1 MNQPSPINQ
10 PGFVNLRSVTDQHC
24 PLRLD
29 PLCNCATSETEAVRM
44 QASEGNPKGDTMD
57 SFMPSRPQPP
67 IRPTRPSWRP
77 RGCDN
82 IALVLQ
88 GGGALGAYQ
97 AGIYQALHE
106 AGLLPDTVAGVSIGG
121 INAAII
127 AGNPPERRVERLR
140 EFWETITARP
150 VTLFTADGD
159 AARKATNA
167 WSALLTTTLGQPGFF
182 TPNKISPWISP
193 RGSRTATAF
202 YDTTP
207 LRQTLS
213 RLVDFDLLNSG
224 AVRYAAGAVNVLNGN
239 FAYFDSTQVEI
250 LPEHVMASGALPPA
264 FPAVQ
269 IGTDYYWDGGLVS
282 NTPLQHVLDNA
293 ECHHMLIFQVDLF
306 SARGPAP
313 RDMDD
318 VLARQKDI
326 QYSSRTRLVTDYF
339 RERHDRDLVAKKL
352 LAKIPDDQLD
362 PEERALKTRLAH
374 MPEATILELIYQQAA
389 YETQAKD
396 YEFSAAS
403 MREHWNSGYL
413 DTQRTL
419 RHRDWLQVPQGD
431 AGLILH
437 DIHRVDD

>member
-1 MNQPSPINQ
+1 M
-10 PGFVNLRSVTDQHC
+10 
-24 PLRLD
+24 D
-29 PLCNCATSETEAVRM
+29 P
-44 QASEGNPKGDTMD
+44 
-57 SFMPSRPQPP
+57 FMPSRPLPAVQPAL
-67 IRPTRPSWRP
+67 RPWRP

-106 AGLLPDTVAGVSIGG
+106 AGLWPDTVAGVSIGS

-140 EFWETITARP
+140 MFWEGITARP
-150 VTLFTADGD
+150 VSLFSLDGD
-159 AARKATNA
+159 LARKATNA

-182 TPNKISPWISP
+182 KPNTLSPFISP
-193 RGSRTATAF
+193 RGSKSATAF
-202 YDTTP
+202 YDTAP
-207 LRQTLS
+207 LRETLLG
-213 RLVDFDLLNSG
+213 LVDFELLNDG
-224 AVRYAAGAVNVLNGN
+224 PVRYAAGAVNVLNGN
-239 FAYFDSTQVEI
+239 FAYFDNTQTRI
-250 LPEHVMASGALPPA
+250 MPEHVMASGALPPA

-293 ECHHMLIFQVDLF
+293 ASLHLLIFQVDLF

-339 RERHDRDLVAKKL
+339 RERHDRDVLAKQL

-362 PEERALKTRLAH
+362 AEERRLKTRLAH

-419 RHRDWLQVPQGD
+419 RHRDWLEVSD
-431 AGLILH
+431 SDTGLSVH

>member
-1 MNQPSPINQ
+1 M
-10 PGFVNLRSVTDQHC
+10 
-24 PLRLD
+24 D
-29 PLCNCATSETEAVRM
+29 P
-44 QASEGNPKGDTMD
+44 
-57 SFMPSRPQPP
+57 FMPARPLPAFNSAHKP
-67 IRPTRPSWRP
+67 WRP

-106 AGLLPDTVAGVSIGG
+106 AGLLPDTVAGVSIGS
-121 INAAII
+121 INGAII
-127 AGNPPERRVERLR
+127 AGNPPECRVQRLR
-140 EFWETITARP
+140 DFWEGITARP
-150 VTLFTADGD
+150 VTLFPLDGD

-182 TPNKISPWISP
+182 KPNALSPLVSP
-193 RGSRTATAF
+193 RGSKTATAF
-202 YDTTP
+202 YDTAP
-207 LRQTLS
+207 LRATLME
-213 RLVDFDLLNSG
+213 LVDFDLLNSG
-224 AVRYAAGAVNVLNGN
+224 VVRYAAGAVNVQSGN
-239 FAYFDSTQVEI
+239 FAYFDTTEVQI

-269 IGTDYYWDGGLVS
+269 IGTDQYWDGGLVS

-293 ECHHMLIFQVDLF
+293 ACHHMLVFQVDLF
-306 SARGPAP
+306 SARGVLP

-318 VLARQKDI
+318 VMARQKDI

-339 RERHDRDLVAKKL
+339 RERHDRDLLAKRL

-362 PEERALKTRLAH
+362 ADERKLKAQLAC

-413 DTQRTL
+413 DTRRTL
-419 RHRDWLQVPQGD
+419 RHRDWLEVSNGD
-431 AGLILH
+431 TGLSVH

>member
-1 MNQPSPINQ
+1 
-10 PGFVNLRSVTDQHC
+10 
-24 PLRLD
+24 
-29 PLCNCATSETEAVRM
+29 
-44 QASEGNPKGDTMD
+44 
-57 SFMPSRPQPP
+57 
-67 IRPTRPSWRP
+67 
-77 RGCDN
+77 
-82 IALVLQ
+82 
-88 GGGALGAYQ
+88 
-97 AGIYQALHE
+97 
-106 AGLLPDTVAGVSIGG
+106 
-121 INAAII
+121 
-127 AGNPPERRVERLR
+127 PEHRVERLR
-140 EFWETITARP
+140 DFWESITARP
-150 VTLFTADGD
+150 VSLFTLDSD
-159 AARKATNA
+159 IARKATNA
-167 WSALLTTTLGQPGFF
+167 WSAFLTTTLGQPGFF
-182 TPNKISPWISP
+182 TPHARNPWLSP
-193 RGSRTATAF
+193 RGSKTATAF

-207 LRQTLS
+207 LRETLL
-213 RLVDFDLLNSG
+213 RLVDFDWLNSG

-239 FAYFDSTQVEI
+239 FAYFDNTQTMI
-250 LPEHVMASGALPPA
+250 TPEHVMASGALPPA

-293 ECHHMLIFQVDLF
+293 ACLHMLIFQVDLF
-306 SARGPAP
+306 SARGPLP

-339 RERHDRDLVAKKL
+339 RAKHDRDVLVKKL
-352 LAKIPDDQLD
+352 LAKIADDQLD
-362 PEERALKTRLAH
+362 VDERRLKSRLAH

-419 RHRDWLQVPQGD
+419 RHRDWLSVSASD
-431 AGLILH
+431 AGLSVH

>member
-1 MNQPSPINQ
+1 MDVAALTTQPIHAP
-10 PGFVNLRSVTDQHC
+10 
-24 PLRLD
+24 
-29 PLCNCATSETEAVRM
+29 
-44 QASEGNPKGDTMD
+44 
-57 SFMPSRPQPP
+57 
-67 IRPTRPSWRP
+67 WRP
-77 RGCDN
+77 KGCDN

-106 AGLLPDTVAGVSIGG
+106 AGLRPDTVAGVSIGG
-121 INAAII
+121 INGAII

-140 EFWETITARP
+140 DFWEGITARP
-150 VTLFTADGD
+150 VTLVTGGGD
-159 AARKATNA
+159 FVRKATNA

-182 TPNKISPWISP
+182 TPNVVNPWLSP
-193 RGSRTATAF
+193 RGAKTATAF

-207 LRQTLS
+207 LRETLRS
-213 RLVDFDLLNSG
+213 LVDFDLLNSG
-224 AVRYAAGAVNVLNGN
+224 AVRYAAGAVNVLSGN
-239 FAYFDSTQVEI
+239 FAYFDSTQVTI
-250 LPEHVMASGALPPA
+250 LPEHVMASAALPPG

-293 ECHHMLIFQVDLF
+293 ECHHMLVFQVDLF
-306 SARGPAP
+306 SARGPLP

-339 RERHDRDLVAKKL
+339 RDRHNRDLLAKRL

-362 PEERALKTRLAH
+362 TDQRRLKARLAH

-396 YEFSAAS
+396 YEFSSAS
-403 MREHWNSGYL
+403 MHEHWNSGYL
-413 DTQRTL
+413 DTKRTL
-419 RHRDWLQVPQGD
+419 RHRDWLTVSETD
-431 AGLILH
+431 AGLSVH

>member
-1 MNQPSPINQ
+1 
-10 PGFVNLRSVTDQHC
+10 
-24 PLRLD
+24 
-29 PLCNCATSETEAVRM
+29 
-44 QASEGNPKGDTMD
+44 MD
-57 SFMPSRPQPP
+57 
-67 IRPTRPSWRP
+67 IAALTTRPIHAPWRP
-77 RGCDN
+77 KGCDN

-106 AGLLPDTVAGVSIGG
+106 AGLRPDTVAGVSIGG

-140 EFWETITARP
+140 DFWEGITARP
-150 VTLFTADGD
+150 VTLFTGNGD
-159 AARKATNA
+159 FVRKATNA

-182 TPNKISPWISP
+182 TPNLVNPWLSP
-193 RGSRTATAF
+193 RGAKTATAF

-207 LRQTLS
+207 LRETLR

-224 AVRYAAGAVNVLNGN
+224 AVRYAAGAVNVLSGN
-239 FAYFDSTQVEI
+239 FAYFDSTQVAI
-250 LPEHVMASGALPPA
+250 LPEHVMASAALPPA

-293 ECHHMLIFQVDLF
+293 ECHHMLVFQVDLF
-306 SARGPAP
+306 SARGPLP

-339 RERHDRDLVAKKL
+339 RDRHNRDLLAKQL

-362 PEERALKTRLAH
+362 TDQRRLKARLAH

-396 YEFSAAS
+396 YEFSSAS
-403 MREHWNSGYL
+403 MQEHWNSGYL
-413 DTQRTL
+413 DTKRTL
-419 RHRDWLQVPQGD
+419 RHRDWLTVSETD
-431 AGLILH
+431 AGLSVH

>member
-1 MNQPSPINQ
+1 MDATTSLPPAA
-10 PGFVNLRSVTDQHC
+10 RSSNA
-24 PLRLD
+24 P
-29 PLCNCATSETEAVRM
+29 
-44 QASEGNPKGDTMD
+44 
-57 SFMPSRPQPP
+57 
-67 IRPTRPSWRP
+67 WRP
-77 RGCDN
+77 KGCDN

-106 AGLLPDTVAGVSIGG
+106 AGLWPDTVAGVSIGG

-127 AGNPPERRVERLR
+127 AGNLPEHRVERLR
-140 EFWETITARP
+140 EFWDYITARP
-150 VTLFTADGD
+150 VSLFTGNGD

-182 TPNKISPWISP
+182 RPNVINPWVSP

-207 LRQTLS
+207 LLETLR
-213 RLVDFDLLNSG
+213 RLVDFDLLNSRT
-224 AVRYAAGAVNVLNGN
+224 VRYAAGAVNVLNGN
-239 FAYFDSTQVEI
+239 FAYFDSTQVGI
-250 LPEHVMASGALPPA
+250 VPEHVMASGALPPA

-293 ECHHMLIFQVDLF
+293 ACHHMLVFQVDLF
-306 SARGPAP
+306 SARGPLP

-339 RERHDRDLVAKKL
+339 RDRHDRDLLAKKL

-362 PEERALKTRLAH
+362 PDERHLKARLAH

-403 MREHWNSGYL
+403 MRDHWNSGYL

-419 RHRDWLQVPQGD
+419 RHRDWLTVSDTD
-431 AGLILH
+431 AGLSVH

>member
-1 MNQPSPINQ
+1 MDATAPSPPAAQ
-10 PGFVNLRSVTDQHC
+10 SGR
-24 PLRLD
+24 
-29 PLCNCATSETEAVRM
+29 
-44 QASEGNPKGDTMD
+44 NPW
-57 SFMPSRPQPP
+57 RPQ
-67 IRPTRPSWRP
+67 
-77 RGCDN
+77 GCDN

-97 AGIYQALHE
+97 GGVYQALHE
-106 AGLLPDTVAGVSIGG
+106 AGLWPDTVAGVSIGG

-140 EFWETITARP
+140 EFWDRITARP
-150 VTLFTADGD
+150 VALFTGAGD
-159 AARKATNA
+159 VMRKATNL
-167 WSALLTTTLGQPGFF
+167 WSAFLTTTLGQPGFF
-182 TPNKISPWISP
+182 SPTQLNPWVSP
-193 RGSRTATAF
+193 RGAKTATAF

-207 LRQTLS
+207 LRETLL
-213 RLVDFDLLNSG
+213 RLVDFDLLNSRT
-224 AVRYAAGAVNVLNGN
+224 VRYAAGAVHVLSGN
-239 FAYFDSTQVEI
+239 FAYFDSTQTAI
-250 LPEHVMASGALPPA
+250 RPEHVMASGALPPA

-269 IGTDYYWDGGLVS
+269 IGTDHYWDGGLVS

-293 ECHHMLIFQVDLF
+293 DCHHMLVFQVDLF
-306 SARGPAP
+306 SARGPLP

-339 RERHDRDLVAKKL
+339 RARHDRDLLVKKL

-362 PEERALKTRLAH
+362 ADERRLKSRLAH
-374 MPEATILELIYQQAA
+374 MPQATILELIYQQAA

-419 RHRDWLQVPQGD
+419 RHGDWLSVSEND
-431 AGLILH
+431 TGLSVH
-437 DIHRVDD
+437 DIHRLDD

>member
-1 MNQPSPINQ
+1 M
-10 PGFVNLRSVTDQHC
+10 
-24 PLRLD
+24 
-29 PLCNCATSETEAVRM
+29 ATS
-44 QASEGNPKGDTMD
+44 
-57 SFMPSRPQPP
+57 MPSRPL
-67 IRPTRPSWRP
+67 PTDGPVRKPWRPS
-77 RGCDN
+77 GCDT

-97 AGIYQALHE
+97 AGVYQALHE
-106 AGLLPDTVAGVSIGG
+106 AGLRTDTVAGVSIGG

-140 EFWETITARP
+140 DFWEGITARP
-150 VTLFTADGD
+150 VSLYSLDSD

-182 TPNKISPWISP
+182 KPHAANPWISP
-193 RGSRTATAF
+193 RGAKTATSF

-207 LRQTLS
+207 LRETLL

-224 AVRYAAGAVNVLNGN
+224 PVRYAAGAVNVLNGN
-239 FAYFDSTQVEI
+239 FAYFDSTQTKI

-264 FPAVQ
+264 FPPVQ
-269 IGTDYYWDGGLVS
+269 IGTDFYWDGGLVS

-293 ECHHMLIFQVDLF
+293 ACLHMLIFQVDLF
-306 SARGPAP
+306 SARGVLP

-326 QYSSRTRLVTDYF
+326 QFSSRTRLVTDYY
-339 RERHDRDLVAKKL
+339 REKHERGVLVKKL
-352 LAKIPDDQLD
+352 LAKVPDDMLD
-362 PEERALKTRLAH
+362 AGERALKRQLAH

-403 MREHWNSGYL
+403 MHEHWNSGFL

-419 RHRDWLQVPQGD
+419 RHKDWLTVSETG
-431 AGLILH
+431 AGFSLR

>member
-1 MNQPSPINQ
+1 MDP
-10 PGFVNLRSVTDQHC
+10 FM
-24 PLRLD
+24 PLR
-29 PLCNCATSETEAVRM
+29 PLPALHSA
-44 QASEGNPKGDTMD
+44 PKA
-57 SFMPSRPQPP
+57 
-67 IRPTRPSWRP
+67 WRP
-77 RGCDN
+77 RGADN

-97 AGIYQALHE
+97 AGVYQALHE
-106 AGLLPDTVAGVSIGG
+106 AGLMPDTVAGVSIGG

-127 AGNPPERRVERLR
+127 AGNPPKRRVQRLR
-140 EFWETITARP
+140 DFWEGITARP
-150 VTLFTADGD
+150 VTLFPLDGD

-182 TPNKISPWISP
+182 TPNTLNPWVSP
-193 RGSRTATAF
+193 RGSKTATAF
-202 YDTTP
+202 YDTAP
-207 LRQTLS
+207 LRANLLE
-213 RLVDFDLLNSG
+213 LVDFDLLNSG

-239 FAYFDSTQVEI
+239 FAYFDNTQTKI
-250 LPEHVMASGALPPA
+250 HQEHVMASAALPPA
-264 FPAVQ
+264 FPPVQ

-293 ECHHMLIFQVDLF
+293 ACHHMLVFQVDLF
-306 SARGPAP
+306 SARGMLP

-339 RERHDRDLVAKKL
+339 RERHDRDLLAKKL
-352 LAKIPDDQLD
+352 LAKIPDDHLD
-362 PEERALKTRLAH
+362 PDERELKLHLAH

-403 MREHWNSGYL
+403 MREHWNSGFL
-413 DTQRTL
+413 DTKRTL
-419 RHRDWLQVPQGD
+419 RHRDWLEVSESD
-431 AGLILH
+431 AGLSVH